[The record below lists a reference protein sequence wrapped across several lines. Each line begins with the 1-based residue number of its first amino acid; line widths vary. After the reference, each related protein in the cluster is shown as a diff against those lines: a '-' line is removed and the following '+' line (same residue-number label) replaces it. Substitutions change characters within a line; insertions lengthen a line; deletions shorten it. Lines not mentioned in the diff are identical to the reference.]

1 MAGEDDRLIQEL
13 RDFHSDHD
21 TSNFSAWD
29 FMYAFGSTLAAAMYA
44 ELFWPE
50 FTEVDGVVLRRDVAE
65 DAQDIDRIRR
75 AIAECNGD
83 RALVERNFSRLE
95 VPCGIFSK
103 SASDL
108 LEHQLALKLEQMWKA
123 RLQICYPSTAYNV
136 EIEEDPDGSLYIVF
150 YRS

>member
-13 RDFHSDHD
+13 RDFHADHD
-21 TSNFSAWD
+21 TRNFSAWD
-29 FMYAFGSTLAAAMYA
+29 FIHAFGSPLAAAMYA

-50 FTEVDGVVLRRDVAE
+50 FTEIDGVVLRRDVAE
-65 DAQDIDRIRR
+65 DSQDIDRIRR
-75 AIAECNGD
+75 AISECNGD

-95 VPCGIFSK
+95 VPCGIFSE

-108 LEHQLALKLEQMWKA
+108 LEHQLAIKLKQMWNA
-123 RLQICYPSTAYNV
+123 RLQFCYPSTAYNV